1 MKTLSKILLG
11 IAVVLVAAFGVKNII
26 DYEIYRK
33 SISSAPF
40 DIVVGL
46 NALLFVLPASII
58 AAVVLFS
65 ERKTRALAIC
75 AAVCAAVSVEE
86 FVRQTIVYGFDF
98 FSNLL
103 TASPYIAATSIFA
116 VFVTIL
122 VGRNGDKKKISRILF
137 GISGAITVGFVIMCI
152 IMTVSYKWTNSFG
165 EFLQMFFF
173 YGSFFLLP
181 AVITAA
187 AALYLRGNAVLPA
200 VGAAVCTVQIVI
212 MLVLQVL
219 WITILPAL
227 IAAAA
232 CVILAVLAH
241 KKKEV

>member
-11 IAVVLVAAFGVKNII
+11 IAVVLVAAFGVKNVI
-26 DYEIYRK
+26 DYESYRK
-33 SISSAPF
+33 STSSAPF
-40 DIVVGL
+40 DLVVGI
-46 NALLFVLPASII
+46 NALLFVLPAAII
-58 AAVVLFS
+58 AAVALFS

-75 AAVCAAVSVEE
+75 TAVCAAVSVEE
-86 FVRQTIVYGFDF
+86 FVRQTIEYGFDL

-103 TASPYIAATSIFA
+103 MASPYIAATSIFA
-116 VFVTIL
+116 VFTVIL
-122 VGRNGDKKKISRILF
+122 VGRNGDKKRISRILF
-137 GISGAITVGFVIMCI
+137 GISGAITAGFVIMFI
-152 IMTVSYKWTNSFG
+152 IMTVSYKWVNSFG
-165 EFLQMFFF
+165 EFFQLFFF

-200 VGAAVCTVQIVI
+200 VGAAVCTVLVVL
-212 MLVLQVL
+212 MLVFQVYL
-219 WITILPAL
+219 IMILPAL